1 MSLYDIKFLIFGI
14 KKDIV
19 RSQLLRKGK
28 VDRRL
33 VLFQPDTLQLYFG
46 SKSERFQ
53 YIF

>member
-14 KKDIV
+14 KKEIV

-33 VLFQPDTLQLYFG
+33 VLFQPDTLPLYFG
-46 SKSERFQ
+46 HKSE
-53 YIF
+53 